1 MDFMKDLEK
10 NEKAITDNGA
20 IGYKTS
26 GSYLLDLNFS
36 VPKFRN
42 AIDTK
47 LFDKALA
54 EDKLLT
60 LKWLLYLRDIKC
72 GLGERKSFRDFLVY
86 LCNKYEDLG
95 SSFIDCVDIEE
106 YGRWDDYIYLYFNTT
121 NIRVKEIISTYL
133 FYTFK
138 DDLFDCAKGRQ
149 VSLLAKWL
157 PSENASS
164 MKTRAMAKYLR
175 KHVFKLS
182 AKEYRK
188 SLSAL
193 RKQCASVEVLTSS
206 NKWNEI
212 DYSAVP
218 SKANIKYASAFLR
231 HDYERRIDYLDD
243 LSEGKT
249 KINCDSMFLY
259 DIVHKY
265 KFATEEEEATLDAL
279 WENQKPIELTGDV
292 LVVRDGSGS
301 MLSFVSGSVSASD
314 ICDSICLYCAEHN
327 SGAFKN
333 KFITFSSKPRVVD
346 LTNFKTLGDKLGEL
360 SSYDDW
366 TNTDLDRTFK
376 LILDTAVKNGY
387 KQEDMPKT
395 ILIVSDMM
403 FDSGCNN
410 IPLMEEIANNF
421 AMYGYKLPKLVF
433 WNVSAGNMVV
443 PIQQNDNGVILVS
456 GFSKNLV
463 EMVVSSDIDPY
474 KALVNVLN
482 SDRYNIDG
490 LDLT

>member
-1 MDFMKDLEK
+1 
-10 NEKAITDNGA
+10 
-20 IGYKTS
+20 
-26 GSYLLDLNFS
+26 
-36 VPKFRN
+36 
-42 AIDTK
+42 
-47 LFDKALA
+47 
-54 EDKLLT
+54 
-60 LKWLLYLRDIKC
+60 
-72 GLGERKSFRDFLVY
+72 
-86 LCNKYEDLG
+86 
-95 SSFIDCVDIEE
+95 
-106 YGRWDDYIYLYFNTT
+106 
-121 NIRVKEIISTYL
+121 
-133 FYTFK
+133 
-138 DDLFDCAKGRQ
+138 
-149 VSLLAKWL
+149 
-157 PSENASS
+157 
-164 MKTRAMAKYLR
+164 
-175 KHVFKLS
+175 
-182 AKEYRK
+182 
-188 SLSAL
+188 
-193 RKQCASVEVLTSS
+193 
-206 NKWNEI
+206 
-212 DYSAVP
+212 
-218 SKANIKYASAFLR
+218 
-231 HDYERRIDYLDD
+231 
-243 LSEGKT
+243 
-249 KINCDSMFLY
+249 
-259 DIVHKY
+259 
-265 KFATEEEEATLDAL
+265 
-279 WENQKPIELTGDV
+279 
-292 LVVRDGSGS
+292 

-395 ILIVSDMM
+395 ILIVSDMN
-403 FDSGCNN
+403 FDSGCSN

-421 AMYGYKLPKLVF
+421 AMCGYKLPKLVF